1 VRFDRLTPQE
11 RNYLRALA
19 ELGAGVQRSGDV
31 AEVLGSK
38 SQKLGPIRDLLIK
51 KGMIYSP
58 SHGNTEFTAPLFD
71 AFMKRAIPDLP
82 VPKTPGSS

>member
-1 VRFDRLTPQE
+1 
-11 RNYLRALA
+11 LRALA

-38 SQKLGPIRDLLIK
+38 SQKLGPIRDRLIK

-58 SHGNTEFTAPLFD
+58 SHGDTEFT
-71 AFMKRAIPDLP
+71 
-82 VPKTPGSS
+82 VPKNFGINVGSESTGTASARCSS